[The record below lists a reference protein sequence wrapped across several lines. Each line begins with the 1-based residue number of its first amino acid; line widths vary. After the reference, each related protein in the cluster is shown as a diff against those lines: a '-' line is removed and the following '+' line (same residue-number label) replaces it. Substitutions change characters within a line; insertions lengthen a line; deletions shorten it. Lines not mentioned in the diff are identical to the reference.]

1 MIRPRRKF
9 LSERG
14 KWLLF
19 FVLPVC
25 GTFWGLVFLILRRF
39 V

>member
-1 MIRPRRKF
+1 MISPRRKF

-19 FVLPVC
+19 VVLPVC
-25 GTFWGLVFLILRRF
+25 GAFWGLVLLMFRRF